1 MQWLLQN
8 NGWVF
13 SWNFPKNQLHEA
25 ENFFF
30 EPVHFPSFF
39 VNVASNSRKK
49 KIIMLVIPLPDTVF
63 CKNKDFS
70 LQKAK
75 ELYNVLLISSGSSN
89 NKL

>member
-1 MQWLLQN
+1 M
-8 NGWVF
+8 
-13 SWNFPKNQLHEA
+13 
-25 ENFFF
+25 
-30 EPVHFPSFF
+30 
-39 VNVASNSRKK
+39 NVASNSRKK